1 MNSNTNKTKYIL
13 IPILCIIILVV
24 LLTTIFDSSQETE
37 TNTNETQ
44 ESQQIQVQ
52 QTSQPQEDTTPTPLP
67 TTQNATIRY
76 IDGEYIPDTVHISLG
91 GSVTWINESQV
102 FWPASNL
109 HPTHRAYPGSD
120 ISKCNTEE
128 KESLFDACE
137 AKGTNETYTFK
148 FNEPGQ
154 WRFHDHINPQA
165 TGTVVVLE

>member
-13 IPILCIIILVV
+13 ITILCIIILVI
-24 LLTTIFDSSQETE
+24 LLTTIFNSSQEIE
-37 TNTNETQ
+37 TNTNSNTN
-44 ESQQIQVQ
+44 ESQPIQ
-52 QTSQPQEDTTPTPLP
+52 SQENTTPTLLP
-67 TTQNATIRY
+67 TTQEATIRY
-76 IDGEYIPDTVHISLG
+76 IDGEYIPDTVHISVG

-128 KESLFDACE
+128 RESLFDACE